1 MRLFFVFFFF
11 LYLTPAAATAGSG
24 GTSALA
30 PTAFSVAQ
38 QQDDEKD
45 DGEPLVRSVS
55 FEGNDYFGGG
65 TLQTVIRT
73 RSNREVLNIPGATL
87 WLWLNRIYSRIGE
100 PPRLLDRTVVGQDK
114 ERLRIYYNNH
124 GFFDA
129 QVDTTIRQIGRGH
142 YRITFH
148 IDEGEPSFIR
158 SVSYR
163 GLPEYEE
170 DEETI
175 RFYEG
180 SLLARNA
187 TADRPDS
194 AFRVN
199 RQYNVELIR
208 QERNRIINSLHRN
221 GYASAGRDSIIALVR
236 PDTDDEK
243 QLDMRIR
250 IQPGGV
256 YNFGDLYLRLSQPS
270 SGESEE
276 EASADTLSG
285 PPYTVEPYSIIFN
298 IGENT
303 RTRRELL
310 QQRVLFTPG
319 ERFNNDL
326 YISTVRQFQSL
337 QMLSIQQFSLTKD
350 GGQPDYSNEYL
361 PVSFDMETLPRHQIR
376 TDFFGIQRLGLGA
389 GAGVQYSNNNI
400 FGRAE
405 RLELGLNTSYE
416 FLSGEQSDPRSFEL
430 SANYSYPRFAF
441 PFRAFNNNPGFLNP
455 RTRFQLSYAQIRQL
469 NFNVDNNLRFNI
481 RFQANHDRTTT
492 SFFDLIELEWFDA
505 SITPAFREAIEN
517 DTNDPLLTQLILEDY
532 RPQISS
538 VLRYTFRNAATHPIR
553 RDEGF
558 FLETSLELGGNLP
571 YLLENTLIDRPDS
584 LRSTIPSFSSSGQE
598 LAYSQFVKTSL
609 DYRRYY
615 PVGAHSVFAW
625 RGYAGIAQTYG
636 LSRTIPITRRFFAGG
651 SNDIRGW
658 DPLTLGPGRND
669 QSVNPI
675 NGGDIKLA
683 GYLEYRNTFSRN
695 FLNTNWILAI
705 FTDFGNVWNGP
716 RNEISE
722 GRFAFDQF
730 YKEIAVGSG
739 IGLRLDWEF
748 LILRFDLAYRITD
761 LGNEPG
767 TRVLERN
774 SIHFG
779 IGHSF

>member
-24 GTSALA
+24 GPSALA

-376 TDFFGIQRLGLGA
+376 TDLFGIQRLGLGA